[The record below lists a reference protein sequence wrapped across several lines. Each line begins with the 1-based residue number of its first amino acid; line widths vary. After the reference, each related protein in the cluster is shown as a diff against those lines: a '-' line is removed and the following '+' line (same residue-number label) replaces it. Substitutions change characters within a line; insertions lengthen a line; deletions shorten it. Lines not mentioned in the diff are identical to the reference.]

1 MISKGDLK
9 NMNEDIVYLFGF
21 STRKQVYLD
30 NLFDIV
36 REQTD
41 NGISIAIVLIHDGV
55 IGTSQSGT
63 IASTLDKLLNLS
75 ISVSALLPDILA
87 RGIEPNTVDS
97 RIKCIEYDELVDIL
111 AQTPKVASWM

>member
-1 MISKGDLK
+1 
-9 NMNEDIVYLFGF
+9 MNEELVYLYGF

-36 REQTD
+36 REQTES
-41 NGISIAIVLIHDGV
+41 GISIAIVLIHDGV

-75 ISVSALLPDILA
+75 ISVFALLPDLLA
-87 RGIEPNTVDS
+87 RGIEPNTVDH
-97 RIKCIEYDELVDIL
+97 RIKCIEYDDLVDIL

>member
-1 MISKGDLK
+1 
-9 NMNEDIVYLFGF
+9 MNKDIVYLFGF
-21 STRKQVYLD
+21 STRKQLYLD

-41 NGISIAIVLIHDGV
+41 NGVSIAIVLIHDGV
-55 IGTSQSGT
+55 IGTSKSGT
-63 IASTLDKLLNLS
+63 IPRLLNELLNLS
-75 ISVSALLPDILA
+75 VSVFAMLPDLLA

-97 RIKCIEYDELVDIL
+97 RITCIEYDELVDII